1 MARTL
6 ELKGYCSLTAN
17 LVCKTGLRV
26 GGTEA
31 GMSIG
36 GAENPVIKDSRG
48 IPYIPGSSMKG
59 KLRSLL
65 EYKYKKVSQE
75 PRHEGEPCGCGR
87 PDCPVCFMFGPHRN
101 TRHDLGPTRIIVR
114 DAYLSE
120 KSQKDWDTARKE
132 GDEFT
137 ETKTETMINRRTGRA
152 ADRSLRIQ
160 ERIPAGTEFAL
171 NINLRVFDDD
181 DADMMKKL
189 VEEALSY
196 LQQDALGGSG
206 TRGYGWVEV
215 KDIRWTAC

>member
-1 MARTL
+1 MARAL
-6 ELKGYCSLTAN
+6 ELKRYCSLKAN
-17 LVCKTGLRV
+17 LICKTGLRV

-48 IPYIPGSSMKG
+48 VPYIPGSSVKG

-120 KSQKDWDTARKE
+120 KSQKEWDATRKE
-132 GDEFT
+132 GAEFT
-137 ETKTETMINRRTGRA
+137 ETKTETMIDRRTGTA
-152 ADRSLRIQ
+152 AGGSLRTQ
-160 ERIPAGTEFAL
+160 ERIPTGTEFVL
-171 NINLRVFDDD
+171 NINLRIFDDD
-181 DADMMKKL
+181 NVDAMKKL

-196 LQQDALGGSG
+196 LQQDTLGGSG

-215 KDIRWTAC
+215 KDLKWTDS